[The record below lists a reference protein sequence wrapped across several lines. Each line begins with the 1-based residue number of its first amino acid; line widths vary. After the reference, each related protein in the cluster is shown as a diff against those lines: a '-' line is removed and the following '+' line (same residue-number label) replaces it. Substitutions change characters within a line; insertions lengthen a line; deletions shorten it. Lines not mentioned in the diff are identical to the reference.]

1 MSISLQHVEEW
12 KYYELTNLKSKRHQV
27 HEQLHRVHGHEH
39 HETGRNN
46 EDKRTE
52 DCTQLSGCRGAG
64 RYLLS
69 IDFLTNFFSNKSSL
83 SFFFFSKTKTL
94 IQEIP
99 KRVKPDKLSIV
110 RPIYAKQRKGDSHAH
125 GAQFWYSK

>member
-1 MSISLQHVEEW
+1 MFYALLTDGKVGKLVAFGHVSISLQHVEEW

-39 HETGRNN
+39 HESDRNN

-69 IDFLTNFFSNKSSL
+69 IDFLTNFFRIK
-83 SFFFFSKTKTL
+83 
-94 IQEIP
+94 
-99 KRVKPDKLSIV
+99 V
-110 RPIYAKQRKGDSHAH
+110 R
-125 GAQFWYSK
+125 